1 MTPISFGPPER
12 RLFGLYYPGRT
23 DASATLGVVLC
34 NPFGQEAIRSHR
46 FFRVL
51 AERLAR
57 NGHAVLRFDYF
68 GTGDSMGDD
77 NDADL
82 DGWAGDVHVAHKEL
96 VRRSGVK
103 DVNWLGMRLGAA
115 VAYRAAQSTANFPK
129 RLILW
134 DPVTDGTQYL
144 AGLRDQHIKALDAA
158 LSIPRQPLAAQL
170 AMNASTYQDEGLGF
184 NLPELFRCQLASPM
198 LFEPGKSKP
207 NVPLVIVCDQQ
218 SADGRAI
225 AKWVDRDTGQVTLVD
240 FRHGTDWTS
249 DSADNTALVPTKALM
264 LLVEHTGSIA

>member
-12 RLFGLYYPGRT
+12 RLFGLHYPGRT
-23 DASATLGVVLC
+23 DASDTLGIVLC

-82 DGWAGDVHVAHKEL
+82 DGWAGDVHFAHKEL

-103 DVNWLGMRLGAA
+103 HVNWLGMRLGAD
-115 VAYRAAQSTANFPK
+115 VAYRAAQSASNVPS
-129 RLILW
+129 RLVLW
-134 DPVTDGTQYL
+134 DPITDGAQYL
-144 AGLRDQHIKALDAA
+144 AGLRDQHVKALDSA
-158 LSIPRQPLAAQL
+158 LSIPRKPLAAHL
-170 AMNASTYQDEGLGF
+170 AMNASAYHDEGLGF
-184 NLPELFRCQLASPM
+184 NLPELFRHQLTSQI
-198 LFEPGKSKP
+198 LFDLGKSKS

-218 SADGRAI
+218 NANGHAI
-225 AKWVDRDTGQVTLVD
+225 AKWVDRDAGHVTLVD
-240 FRHGTDWTS
+240 VRHGTDWTS

-264 LLVEHTGSIA
+264 LLLEYAGSIA